1 MYKKRL
7 SIFAVS
13 VSFVLLLT
21 LVLFL
26 NIGPDRMASGQT
38 SSSTEIKGLQSLSAA
53 FVEVSKTV
61 KPSVVNISTTSVV
74 KRPRVESRRDPFWD
88 PFRDFFG
95 DDFFREF
102 FRGPRSQ
109 RRTSLGSG
117 VIVDEDGYILTNNH
131 MVTGAGEAAADKIKV
146 TLSDKREFDAKLVG
160 RDPDTD
166 VAVIKIDAN
175 GLPAAR
181 LGDSDELQVGEW
193 VLAIGNPL
201 GLTHTVT
208 AGIISA
214 TGRSNM
220 GLAEYEDFIQTDA
233 SINRGNSGGP
243 LVNIKGE
250 VIGIN
255 TAIATTG
262 VPGNIGI
269 GFSIPIN
276 MARNVMDQLIEKGKV
291 VRGWLGILLQ
301 SVDSDI
307 AEKYGLEEPRGALIA
322 SAGGPA
328 KKAGLEPGDL
338 IIEFN
343 GEPVADGSHLQKLVA
358 AAKPG
363 ETVKIKVIRDDKERE
378 FKVKLGER
386 TEEAVAEL
394 TGEEIPIPSKG
405 EEWMGITVQELTD
418 ELAQRL
424 GYEGQSGVLISDID
438 PDGPAAKAESSPKPG
453 DLIQEIERHE
463 IKDMDD
469 YRQAIEEVKDQK
481 SVLVRLRRAT
491 GGPWYVVLK
500 KE

>member
-1 MYKKRL
+1 MYKKWL
-7 SIFAVS
+7 LIPVAS

-21 LVLFL
+21 LVLLL
-26 NIGPDRMASGQT
+26 NVGPDGTASGEAG
-38 SSSTEIKGLQSLSAA
+38 SSTELSGLESLSAA

-61 KPSVVNISTTSVV
+61 KPSVVNISTTSVF
-74 KRPRVESRRDPFWD
+74 KRPRAESRRRDPLWD

-95 DDFFREF
+95 DEFFREF

-131 MVTGAGEAAADKIKV
+131 MVTGLDGTDVDKIKV
-146 TLSDKREFDAKLVG
+146 TLSDKREFDAKLIG

-166 VAVIKIDAN
+166 VAVIKVDATD
-175 GLPAAR
+175 LPAAT
-181 LGDSDELQVGEW
+181 LGDSDKLQVGEW

-201 GLTHTVT
+201 GLSHTVT

-214 TGRSNM
+214 TGRSNV
-220 GLAEYEDFIQTDA
+220 GLAAYEDFIQTDA

-250 VIGIN
+250 IIGIN
-255 TAIATTG
+255 TAIATAG
-262 VPGNIGI
+262 APGNIGI

-291 VRGWLGILLQ
+291 VRGWLGIWLQ

-322 SAGGPA
+322 SADGPA
-328 KKAGLEPGDL
+328 KKAGLKPGDL

-343 GEPVADGSHLQKLVA
+343 GESVVDGSHLQKLVA

-363 ETVKIKVIRDDKERE
+363 ETVKVKVIRDDKKKE

-394 TGEEIPIPSKG
+394 TGKDIPSKE

-424 GYEGQSGVLISDID
+424 EYEGHSGVLISDVD
-438 PDGPAAKAESSPKPG
+438 PDGPAAKVESPPKRG

-463 IKDMDD
+463 IKNMDD
-469 YRQAIEEVKDQK
+469 YKEAIGKVKDQK
-481 SVLVRLRRAT
+481 SVLVRLRRARGRT
-491 GGPWYVVLK
+491 WYVVLK